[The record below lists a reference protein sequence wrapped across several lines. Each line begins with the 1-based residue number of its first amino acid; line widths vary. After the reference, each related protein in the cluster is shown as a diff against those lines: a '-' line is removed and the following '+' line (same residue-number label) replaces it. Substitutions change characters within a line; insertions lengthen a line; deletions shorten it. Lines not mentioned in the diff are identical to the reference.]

1 MNRQRLIGLLIITLM
16 SLGLY
21 QCSEQGNANDLAKEG
36 GEVIQLKITGMT
48 CGGCALSAK
57 SALSKVKNVHG
68 VEIHLESGI
77 GKVYIK
83 KGKSVDT
90 KDLVKAVEKAGYKAK
105 IHS

>member
-1 MNRQRLIGLLIITLM
+1 MNRQRLMGLLIITLM

-21 QCSEQGNANDLAKEG
+21 QCSEKENATNLAKES
-36 GEVIQLKITGMT
+36 GEVIQLKISGMS

-68 VEIHLESGI
+68 VVIDLKSGI

-83 KGKSVDT
+83 KGESVDT
-90 KDLVKAVEKAGYKAK
+90 KDLVKAVEKVGYKAQVN
-105 IHS
+105 S